1 MLSSPSPTKYYGMA
15 LCPSDGVAARG
26 FVNGRGPQPR
36 EALAHGRDRT
46 EGPYR
51 SEGHRA
57 CRIVQSAPYPILSA
71 LLRFLDCAQDKKRL
85 AAIILFLSYACYS
98 EKYLY
103 LCK

>member
-1 MLSSPSPTKYYGMA
+1 MVGLNIMIIKCLQNLLPEKVLVEDTLMGLLGMA

-26 FVNGRGPQPR
+26 FVNGRGPKPC

-57 CRIVQSAPYPILSA
+57 CRMRQ
-71 LLRFLDCAQDKKRL
+71 KTGGG
-85 AAIILFLSYACYS
+85 
-98 EKYLY
+98 
-103 LCK
+103 

>member
-1 MLSSPSPTKYYGMA
+1 MTRLHAHPPLLRLNYSGMA

-26 FVNGRGPQPR
+26 FVNGRGPKPR

-51 SEGHRA
+51 SEGHRT

-71 LLRFLDCAQDKKRL
+71 MKNAP
-85 AAIILFLSYACYS
+85 LFHSFFP
-98 EKYLY
+98 EKD
-103 LCK
+103 

>member
-1 MLSSPSPTKYYGMA
+1 MA

-71 LLRFLDCAQDKKRL
+71 LLRFLDFARNDRGVRSFAMLRMTKEMPDQVGHDEK
-85 AAIILFLSYACYS
+85 SYIFVTS
-98 EKYLY
+98 NRS
-103 LCK
+103 